1 MTDASPSVRRLLEA
15 MPKAELHLHI
25 DGSLRPH
32 TAIELTQRYGIA
44 APTSWD
50 GMFAA
55 LNAPAVMSS
64 QAALLAAFDLPIAI
78 MQYPEALYRITAELV
93 EDKAADHVRYME
105 LKWAPGF
112 HLERGLSLHEV
123 IDAVCAGA
131 AEAATRCGVE
141 VRLTV
146 VGVRAAS
153 PADNVE
159 VAHAAV
165 AFRDRGVTGWD
176 LAGYEARNP
185 DPTPHAAAFEVARAG
200 GLGITVHAG
209 ELVDDGSLVARALTL
224 RPQRVAHGPWSIADP
239 AVMQQLIEGGI
250 TLDLCPTSN
259 VQAGTVP
266 SFAEHPLARLLRAGV
281 PVSINTDDVIVS
293 DLTLSQ
299 ELFSCVRELGLTLPE
314 IWGCQLHA
322 LRAAFVD
329 EPTRARLLAEF
340 EAWAEALP
348 ELSPAAAG

>member
-1 MTDASPSVRRLLEA
+1 

-32 TAIELTQRYGIA
+32 TAIELAKRHGID
-44 APTSWD
+44 APATWD

-78 MQYPEALYRITAELV
+78 MQYPDALTRITAELV
-93 EDKAADHVRYME
+93 EDKAADRVRYME

-112 HLERGLSLHEV
+112 HLEQGLSLHEV
-123 IDAVCAGA
+123 IDAVCTGA
-131 AEAATRCGVE
+131 AEAAARCGVE

-153 PADNVE
+153 PVE
-159 VAHAAV
+159 NEKVAHAAV

-185 DPTPHAAAFEVARAG
+185 DPTLHAAAFDVARAG

-224 RPQRVAHGPWSIADP
+224 RPQRIAHGPWSIADP
-239 AVMQQLIEGGI
+239 ALMQQLIDRGV

-259 VQAGTVP
+259 VQAGTVA
-266 SFAEHPLARLLRAGV
+266 SFAAHPLARLLRAGV
-281 PVSINTDDVIVS
+281 PVTINTDDVIVS

-299 ELFSCVRELGLTLPE
+299 ELWSCVRELGLTVPE

-340 EAWAEALP
+340 EAWADALP
-348 ELSPAAAG
+348 ELSPAAAE